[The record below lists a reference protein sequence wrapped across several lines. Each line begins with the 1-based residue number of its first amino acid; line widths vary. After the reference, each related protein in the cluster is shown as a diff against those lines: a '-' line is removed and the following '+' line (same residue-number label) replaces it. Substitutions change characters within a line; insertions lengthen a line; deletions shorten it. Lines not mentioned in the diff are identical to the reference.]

1 MFDILFSQLEGL
13 MSTFTNER
21 GFFGIFGV
29 LSFAVVV
36 IVELQ
41 LSAALG
47 KSRRMWLV
55 LAIAEPLLVLALG
68 SLIVAIFS
76 ALNYSVGHEV
86 TGPVYSVPMIL
97 IAAHLL
103 NRGLLLFVWQGV
115 LASKTRVVPRIIWNV
130 LSVLV
135 YLAATYAI
143 LSFIFEQ
150 PMTGLLV
157 SSGVVVGI
165 LGLSLQPILGDVI
178 AGIGLTI
185 EQPFVTGDWVEL
197 EGGEMGEII
206 NMDWRATEIR
216 TWHNTVHIVPNG
228 KLAGASIHNYDRADG
243 AYGFWFYV
251 TVSRSVSPE
260 LVRRLIMEASL
271 KSNLVLDDPVPA
283 IKVWDTEDHPIKYM
297 VFVHCSNYRH
307 YFSAKDEILR
317 HCWALF
323 TKGGFNFAASP
334 QDIEFRPGEPHEAS
348 EIEVAVLL
356 RQIPLLAPLDEAE
369 RSQLAHDGVMHS
381 CSPGSTI
388 ILENTVGDSMY
399 IILTGMV
406 QVQRLLED
414 GKILNL
420 ARLGTYDYFGEMS
433 LLTGENRSASVI
445 AHTECQVLEIAK
457 SSIEP
462 LFHTRPELVEE
473 IASLMAERKLKSE
486 LLTSESKK
494 ISVADRLKNYS
505 EAFATSIRSFFGK

>member
-1 MFDILFSQLEGL
+1 MFDILLNEFEGL

-29 LSFAVVV
+29 LLFAV
-36 IVELQ
+36 IMIAEMQ
-41 LSAALG
+41 LPSVLR
-47 KSRRMWLV
+47 KTRRLWFL
-55 LAIAEPLLVLALG
+55 LAIGEPLLVLALG
-68 SLIVAIFS
+68 SLIVTIFS
-76 ALNYSVGHEV
+76 GLNHSVGHEV
-86 TGPVYSVPMIL
+86 TGPVYSVPMVL

-103 NRGLLLFVWQGV
+103 NRGMLLFVWRGV
-115 LASKTRVVPRIIWNV
+115 LAGKASVVPQIIWNILDV
-130 LSVLV
+130 IV
-135 YLAATYAI
+135 YLAAIFAI
-143 LSFIFEQ
+143 LSFIFDQ
-150 PMTGLLV
+150 HMTGLLV

-178 AGIGLTI
+178 AGIGLTV

-216 TWHNTVHIVPNG
+216 TWHNTVHVVPNS
-228 KLAGASIHNYDRADG
+228 KLAGASIHNYERADG

-251 TVSRSVSPE
+251 TVARSVSPE
-260 LVRRLIMEASL
+260 LVRRLILEASL
-271 KSNLVLDDPVPA
+271 KSGLVLDDPVPA

-297 VFVHCSNYRH
+297 IFVHCSNYRL

-323 TKGGFNFAASP
+323 TKAGFNFAASP

-356 RQIPLLAPLDEAE
+356 RQIPLLAPLEEAE

-381 CSPGSTI
+381 WGPGSTI
-388 ILENTVGDSMY
+388 ISENTVGDSMY
-399 IILTGMV
+399 IILSGMV
-406 QVQRLLED
+406 QIQRTMED
-414 GKILNL
+414 GKVLNL

-433 LLTGENRSASVI
+433 LLTGESRSASVVT
-445 AHTECQVLEIAK
+445 HTECQVLEIAK

-462 LFHTRPELVEE
+462 LFHSRPELVEE
-473 IASLMAERKLKSE
+473 IANLMAERKLKSE

-505 EAFATSIRSFFGK
+505 EAFASSIRSFFGK